1 MFQAHI
7 LRNGYLKK
15 IKSTNPSHI
24 FANLDENLNIYFMW
38 PYIIKNKFLYSI
50 TKYLFLMTLIIKKER
65 RKNQSKQQQKTNRNI
80 QTQYI

>member
-15 IKSTNPSHI
+15 KKSTNPSHI

-38 PYIIKNKFLYSI
+38 PYIIQNIFLFSI

-65 RKNQSKQQQKTNRNI
+65 RKNQTKQQQKTNRNI